1 MAREYM
7 GHILLDRLEEK
18 VLPPQRTALLIVDM
32 QNDFVHDDGVC
43 GKAFGKAMLEGFQA
57 VVEPIRRLADAA
69 RRASVRVFYSM
80 VTQLPDGSLA
90 SPVWLADNL
99 RYGFE
104 PIHCMHGTWGHQI
117 LDELKPL
124 PGDVA
129 FEKTRRS
136 CFQGT
141 AFESLLRAR
150 DIRSIVTVGVA
161 ASGCVESTVRDAIEK
176 DFFVIVARDA
186 IGNNTRAMTEACLPT
201 FKALLAPEDLTTTD
215 QLIAIWSHST
225 TDGQQ
230 PGDAHI

>member
-1 MAREYM
+1 MARTYM
-7 GHILLDRLEEK
+7 GHVLLDQLEEK
-18 VLPPQRTALLIVDM
+18 VQPPRTALLIVDM

-57 VVEPIRRLADAA
+57 TIEPIQRLAGAA
-69 RRASVRVFYSM
+69 RTAQVPIFYSM

-99 RYGFE
+99 RYGYQ
-104 PIHCMHGTWGHQI
+104 PLQCMRGTWGWQI
-117 LDELKPL
+117 IDQLEPA

-129 FEKTRRS
+129 FEKIRRS

-141 AFESLLRAR
+141 NFENLLRAR

-186 IGNNTRAMTEACLPT
+186 IGNNTPEMTEGCMPT
-201 FKALLAPEDLTTTD
+201 FRMLLAPEDLTTVD
-215 QLIAIWSHST
+215 QLVDVWSKVPA
-225 TDGQQ
+225 GK
-230 PGDAHI
+230 GA

>member
-1 MAREYM
+1 MARTYM
-7 GHILLDRLEEK
+7 GHVLLDKLEEK
-18 VLPPQRTALLIVDM
+18 AVPPRTALLIVDM
-32 QNDFVHDDGVC
+32 QNDFVHDEGVC

-57 VVEPIRRLADAA
+57 TIEPIRRL
-69 RRASVRVFYSM
+69 RASARAAGVPVFYSL

-104 PIHCMHGTWGHQI
+104 PLQCMRGSWGWRVI
-117 LDELKPL
+117 DELAPE

-141 AFESLLRAR
+141 NFENLLRAR

-176 DFFVIVARDA
+176 DFYVIVARDA
-186 IGNNTRAMTEACLPT
+186 IGNNTPALTEGCLPT
-201 FKALLAPEDLTTTD
+201 FKFLLAPEDLTTVD
-215 QLIAIWSHST
+215 ELVALWSAVPARAPVEV
-225 TDGQQ
+225 GV
-230 PGDAHI
+230 PA

>member
-1 MAREYM
+1 MAREYL
-7 GHILLDRLEEK
+7 GQVLLDQLEEK
-18 VLPPQRTALLIVDM
+18 VLPIHRTALLIVDM

-57 VVEPIRRLADAA
+57 AAEPIRRLADCARAA
-69 RRASVRVFYSM
+69 GVPVFYSM

-99 RYGFE
+99 RYGYE
-104 PIHCMHGTWGHQI
+104 PLQCMRGTWGYQI
-117 LDELKPL
+117 IDELKPQ
-124 PGDVA
+124 PGDLP

-141 AFESLLRAR
+141 NFENLLRAR

-176 DFFVIVARDA
+176 DFFVIVAQDA
-186 IGNNTRAMTEACLPT
+186 IGNNTPEMTEACLPT
-201 FKALLAPEDLTTTD
+201 FKMLLAPEDLTTTD
-215 QLIAIWSHST
+215 RLIEVWSRAI
-225 TDGQQ
+225 TDVSQAAGVEV
-230 PGDAHI
+230 